1 MLKKLYIT
9 SIFFT
14 FLIGQNIGT
23 DWIDVKGKTNDQIKK
38 LISDEIKNLKI
49 YPPKT
54 ISSEQQKLN
63 AENEDRKYDF
73 NSTKI
78 KIRSEL
84 NNISAAKQSAD
95 INLINAKDAINDAY
109 SRLKTQEQFVSDSDS
124 SIYNNQQVIDERKV
138 LVEEELSKIPFHAV
152 LVSVTY
158 GHDGNNVKQYDNA
171 MDYRIAKK
179 AIDDQIGYK
188 VIKSSIVDN
197 GILEDEHIKTLLTGK
212 ANYTLTSTDIEEV
225 TDQGDLIFNRVRYG
239 LVTVYPFQIDDNSIL
254 NSPPKGVGKKIETF
268 LSDSQGA
275 RTFINKYGGAS
286 LKRKIRAEEQGAE
299 SKNIES
305 RSTIQRLGGEAKG
318 FIDDRS
324 KEIKKAI
331 SFRKQA
337 LLSSGQ
343 IKEEIVESVSD
354 STSKGDELQK
364 QSIAFNAI
372 NNQYTDHIFSERHI
386 FVDTRYQQRVEN
398 VDMIEQYIGS
408 AFSLFDIFI
417 DNVNSQIVKEETEI
431 TDGQLNEFEGT
442 KKEGIQING
451 VRLIGRSFVRD
462 PITEKTELG
471 FSMAFNYGFTFKD
484 VDVSDLTSTPFKAS
498 KTASKT
504 APKPTLKRKIAAKNK
519 YNINITSN
527 PKADVFISGQKIGK
541 TPLQYY
547 LDPSSPHGIVLK
559 KKGYRDETDVVS
571 VSAGRLVTKNYKLD
585 KVKVE
590 KVAKKSGGRKWLL
603 YAIVGGGV
611 AYAAMGQK
619 KEGPKTG
626 SLSLT
631 ISIPN

>member
-1 MLKKLYIT
+1 MMLKKLYIT

-14 FLIGQNIGT
+14 FLIGQSIGT
-23 DWIDVKGKTNDQIKK
+23 DWINVSGKTNEQIKN
-38 LISDEIKNLKI
+38 LISNEIKNLKV
-49 YPPKT
+49 YPPDT
-54 ISSEQQKLN
+54 IRYEQEKLN

-73 NSTKI
+73 NSAKI

-84 NNISAAKQSAD
+84 NNISPAKQSAD
-95 INLINAKDAINDAY
+95 INLINAKDVINDAY
-109 SRLKTQEQFVSDSDS
+109 SRLKTQEQIVSDSDS
-124 SIYNNQQVIDERKV
+124 SISNNQQVIDERKD

-171 MDYRIAKK
+171 MDYQIARK

-188 VIKSSIVDN
+188 VIKASIVDN
-197 GILEDEHIKTLLTGK
+197 GILKDERIKTLLTGK
-212 ANYTLTSTDIEEV
+212 ANSTLTSTDIEEI
-225 TDQGDLIFNRVRYG
+225 TEQGDFIFNRVRYG
-239 LVTVYPFQIDDNSIL
+239 LVTVYPFQVDDNSIL

-275 RTFINKYGGAS
+275 RTFINKFGGSS
-286 LKRKIRAEEQGAE
+286 LKRKLRAEEQNAE

-331 SFRKQA
+331 IARKQA
-337 LLSSGQ
+337 LLSIGQ
-343 IKEEIVESVSD
+343 IKEEIVEAVSD
-354 STSKGDELQK
+354 STSKSDELQK

-372 NNQYTDHIFSERHI
+372 NKKYTDHIYSERHV

-398 VDMIEQYIGS
+398 VDMIEQYISS

-417 DNVNSQIVKEETEI
+417 DNVNSQLVKEETEI
-431 TDGQLNEFEGT
+431 TDEQLDEFEGT

-451 VRLIGRSFVRD
+451 VRLLGRSFVRNRT
-462 PITEKTELG
+462 TEKTELG
-471 FSMAFNYGFTFKD
+471 FSMAFDYGFTFKD
-484 VDVSDLTSTPFKAS
+484 IDVSNLTSTPFKAS
-498 KTASKT
+498 KTA
-504 APKPTLKRKIAAKNK
+504 PEPTPKRKIAAKSK

-527 PKADVFISGQKIGK
+527 PNADVFISGRKIGK

-559 KKGYRDETDVVS
+559 KKGYQDKTDVVS

-585 KVKVE
+585 KAE
-590 KVAKKSGGRKWLL
+590 KVAKKSGGSKWLL
-603 YAIVGGGV
+603 YAILGGGA

-619 KEGPKTG
+619 KEGEKTG
-626 SLSLT
+626 S
-631 ISIPN
+631 ISITINIPN

>member
-1 MLKKLYIT
+1 MMLKKLYIT

-14 FLIGQNIGT
+14 FLIGQGIGT
-23 DWIDVKGKTNDQIKK
+23 DWIDVRGKTNDQIKK
-38 LISDEIKNLKI
+38 LISDEIKNLEI
-49 YPPKT
+49 YPPET
-54 ISSEQQKLN
+54 IGAEQEKLN
-63 AENEDRKYDF
+63 GENEDAKYDF
-73 NSTKI
+73 NSKKI

-95 INLINAKDAINDAY
+95 INLINAKDAINDSY
-109 SRLKTQEQFVSDSDS
+109 SRLKTQEQIVSDSDS
-124 SIYNNQQVIDERKV
+124 SISNNQQVIDERKD

-179 AIDDQIGYK
+179 AIDDQIGYT
-188 VIKSSIVDN
+188 VIKASIVDN
-197 GILEDEHIKTLLTGK
+197 GILEDERIKTLLTGK
-212 ANYTLTSTDIEEV
+212 ANSTLTSTDIDEL
-225 TDQGDLIFNRVRYG
+225 TNQGSLIFNRVRYG
-239 LVTVYPFQIDDNSIL
+239 LVTVYPFQVDDNSIL

-268 LSDSQGA
+268 ISDSQGA
-275 RTFINKYGGAS
+275 RTFINKFGGAS
-286 LKRKIRAEEQGAE
+286 LKRKIRAEEQNAE

-305 RSTIQRLGGEAKG
+305 NSTIQRLGGEAKG

-324 KEIKKAI
+324 KEIKRAI
-331 SFRKQA
+331 SARKQA
-337 LLSSGQ
+337 LLSIGQ
-343 IKEEIVESVSD
+343 IKEEIVDAISD

-364 QSIAFNAI
+364 QTIAFNTI
-372 NNQYTDHIFSERHI
+372 NSQYTNHIFSERHV

-398 VDMIEQYIGS
+398 VDMIEQYVSS

-417 DNVNSQIVKEETEI
+417 DNVNSQLVKEETEI
-431 TDGQLNEFEGT
+431 TDEQLNEFEGT

-451 VRLIGRSFVRD
+451 VRLLGRSFVRNRT
-462 PITEKTELG
+462 TEKTELG

-484 VDVSDLTSTPFKAS
+484 IDVSDLPSAPFKV
-498 KTASKT
+498 SKT
-504 APKPTLKRKIAAKNK
+504 APKSTPKRKIAAKNK

-527 PKADVFISGQKIGK
+527 PNADVFLSGRKIGK

-559 KKGYRDETDVVS
+559 KKGYRDKTDVVS

-585 KVKVE
+585 KVKEE
-590 KVAKKSGGRKWLL
+590 KVVKKSGGSKWLL
-603 YAIVGGGV
+603 YAIIGGGA

-619 KEGPKTG
+619 KEGEKTG
-626 SLSLT
+626 SLSIT